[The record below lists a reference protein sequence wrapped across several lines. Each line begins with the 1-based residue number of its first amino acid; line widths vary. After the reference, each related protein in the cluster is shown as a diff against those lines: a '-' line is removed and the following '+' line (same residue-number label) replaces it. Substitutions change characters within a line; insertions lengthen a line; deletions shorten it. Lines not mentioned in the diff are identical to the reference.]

1 MIITLIAIG
10 ILILSIILIVLCEKV
25 IINDYIIEDISVG
38 LLIVGII
45 ASLLIG
51 TVIFATHIGIE
62 NSIYNSKLERESLV
76 KRVECINSNYEDV
89 SKSDVIKDV
98 YEWNKMVHNAQYW
111 SNNPWTSWFWSQKYV
126 DSLEYIELITVEDI
140 SIMDMGEE

>member
-1 MIITLIAIG
+1 MQK
-10 ILILSIILIVLCEKV
+10 KV
-25 IINDYIIEDISVG
+25 IINYVIEDISIVV
-38 LLIVGII
+38 LIIDNI
-45 ASLLIG
+45 ASIIIG
-51 TVIFATHIGIE
+51 IFILTSHLAIE

-76 KRVECINSNYEDV
+76 KRVECIESNYEDI
-89 SKSDVIKDV
+89 SKSDVINDV

-111 SNNPWTSWFWSQKYV
+111 SKNPWTSWFWSNKYV